1 MIKPKKPIAFVCAA
15 ALLLSPTGAL
25 GASPSDFVD
34 FPNDW
39 SQGAMT
45 AAVENGLLGGVGD
58 GRIAPRG
65 EVTRAQMAAIIN
77 RAFGAEK
84 QASLSSYSDV
94 AADAWYAVDM
104 AKAVQMGTFSGT
116 GNGLLEPD
124 RAITREE
131 AFSVLA
137 RAFALEAGDDSSLA
151 SFSDGAQVS
160 SWAKGSVSAMVAAGY
175 VNGSDGNRLNPQ
187 QSITRAEFAA
197 VMSNLVAQYIDADS
211 TLNRSLEIDGNV
223 IVRGNVDLSGYTI
236 NGDVIIADE
245 AANVTLDG
253 VTVNGRL
260 VVRGASDSLTISGST
275 ADGVIITNPN
285 GASVL
290 KTDNASD
297 LGTVTALGDLTL
309 SSGQLDRLT
318 IAESATITV
327 EKDASVSTI
336 TVSADD
342 VTINGAGKVDKV
354 QANADNVHVNVEDAE
369 VTAGKGTSGVTAGDT
384 SVAPGESA
392 AVSGA
397 SDNDNENTGSNT
409 GNGGSTGG
417 NNNNPGGSTDT
428 PSTDNPGGGNDNPG
442 TTPGGDGSNPGGNTD
457 TPGGSEETPAA
468 AIINAETTK
477 LVDLGWSQYVTVQF
491 TKGHSLKNTTLTID
505 GTDVTK
511 ACTPVTDDGSIVK
524 WEITD
529 LNPAQL
535 VATSAGESQ
544 TDTLSDNASP
554 KKPEV
559 VTDSAPDYMIA
570 HGAVSYFDYYLSNYD
585 ENGQVRVEPKKTTFN
600 ISGETATDVPAFYSA
615 DAELHEGDGHYGVSG
630 TVTIEFAQE
639 SDADKA
645 WFAAV
650 PANKTGTVQLVADNE
665 NQNVI
670 ADNLSYTKNDDG
682 TITIP
687 LGQENFYSNGRYNVR
702 IYSDGHDP
710 ALVPIHVVNAQAP
723 SLSLTGSG
731 SFKSGENIHFAIK
744 DMTYGA
750 TAPIYAVELTRPDNT
765 TVSLEKFTDWGQ
777 IVDSLALYNDPNN
790 NTPYNG
796 TYTITVHS
804 NGFKDMSL
812 SFTITGGTNVP
823 TAASRSTRSL
833 NVDAVSRATSG
844 GGSSE
849 SGGSGAVSA
858 NLKFDADLLINAQ
871 ILVDMGLANDAA
883 KGIADRW
890 QYEMSGWD
898 QVYSKTDAEHAYD
911 WGDYITK
918 VNQARTRGEYLSF
931 AEYTEN
937 AADWDLTGAPY
948 AVKSV
953 LEDNLL
959 GEAQL
964 SGTWKGQQTP
974 TVTLVDESGKAI
986 DAVKEGSDAR
996 LKFSDAAYLEK
1007 LDSLNINSEP
1017 FDMDKTLYSVNG
1029 DTLIIKNEAL
1039 DFGTN
1044 NLVIYADGYRAKYVN
1059 IRYDR
1064 NLETGLSLSGPGNFE
1079 RGNQAKITVENS
1091 KDDYLNNLTAVTVY
1105 KPSGATERVFA
1116 WGVGSFDDE
1125 YYQVSNNNV
1134 LTIVD
1139 NKGNIFNE
1147 DGEYTIALDAQ
1158 YYNRLTTE
1166 QFTVTGK
1173 LETAPAAVSASKD
1186 SADNYVV
1193 HFDDASAYAWKAK
1206 WTSVTVN
1213 ETAYDE
1219 AGIGA
1224 TTLNRNDYKWSTGT
1238 SGGYDLT
1245 LQSQSFTQAENT
1257 IVIKATGYADA
1268 TFKVTKDGSLVGA
1281 PEEPDTPDTQ
1291 PAPTAPTATVDDNG
1305 NVKLTFDAPDSTW
1318 RSKVSAVKV
1327 NDTAYTK
1334 FDDLTGNPG
1343 ENQYEWQE
1351 SKGQDIDTLYLDKTS
1366 FSNGDN
1372 IVVISAEGYKDLTVK
1387 VTIEE
1392 SEEPGGET
1400 SILEVPNISNYGRTS
1415 NIIYFDQEGT
1425 NEAAESYLN
1434 ALSESGK
1441 VTVNGTE
1448 YRKSDYSSWL
1458 EDNEYGIVNGDDKQ
1472 IKLDDAAFDY
1482 MKDNTIV
1489 IEVEGY
1495 KTLTV
1500 TVHSNGSYTATTS
1513 KPGDSTSSSDSE
1525 QENGKEAPRPG
1536 DFEKDTMGLGSNKLH
1551 FYYDRDNESLVK
1563 EYLQSITDVTV
1574 NGSKYSI
1581 GEGGWGIADN
1591 VFDNSSAAETDK
1603 YLELSTNAFKND
1615 GTDTIIIKADGY
1627 KDLTITIDKDGNL

>member
-39 SQGAMT
+39 STGAMT
-45 AAVENGLLGGVGD
+45 AAVDNGLLGGVD
-58 GRIAPRG
+58 GEHIAPQG
-65 EVTRAQMAAIIN
+65 VLTRAQMAAIIN

-84 QASLSSYSDV
+84 TASLTGYTDV
-94 AADAWYAVDM
+94 AANAWYATDM
-104 AKAVQMGTFSGT
+104 AKAVQMGTFSGS

-137 RAFALEAGDDSSLA
+137 RAFALSAGDGAALND
-151 SFSDGAQVS
+151 FTDGAQVS
-160 SWAKGSVSAMVAAGY
+160 AWARGSVSAMVAGGY

-187 QSITRAEFAA
+187 QTITRAEFAA
-197 VMSNLVAQYIDADS
+197 VMSKIVAQYIDADS

-245 AANVTLDG
+245 ATNVTLDG

-260 VVRGASDSLTISGST
+260 VVRGASDSLTISGSS

-309 SSGQLDRLT
+309 SGGQLDRLT

-327 EKDASVSTI
+327 EKGASVETI

-392 AVSGA
+392 TVSGDSD

-409 GNGGSTGG
+409 GNGGSSGG

-428 PSTDNPGGGNDNPG
+428 PGTDNPGGGNDNPG
-442 TTPGGDGSNPGGNTD
+442 TTPGGGESTGDNTN
-457 TPGGSEETPAA
+457 PGGSEETPAA

-491 TKGHSLKNTTLTID
+491 TKGHTLENTILTID
-505 GTDVTK
+505 GTDVTD

-544 TDTLSDNASP
+544 TDTLSGNASP
-554 KKPEV
+554 KKPKV

-570 HGAVSYFDYYLSNYD
+570 HGPVAVWDYHLTNYD
-585 ENGQVRVEPKKTTFN
+585 KDGNVRIEPSKTTFN

-687 LGQENFYSNGRYNVR
+687 LGQENFYSNGRYNVS

-777 IVDSLALYNDPNN
+777 IDDSLVLYNDNTN
-790 NTPYNG
+790 NTLYNG

-812 SFTITGGTNVP
+812 PFTITGGTNVP

-898 QVYSKTDAEHAYD
+898 QVYSKTDAENAYD

-986 DAVKEGSDAR
+986 DAVKEGSDAY
-996 LKFSDAAYLEK
+996 LKFSDAAYLKK

-1064 NLETGLSLSGPGNFE
+1064 NLETGLSLSGPGDFE
-1079 RGNQAKITVENS
+1079 RGSQARIEVTGS
-1091 KDDYLNNLTAVTVY
+1091 SGDYLKNLTAVTVY
-1105 KPSGATERVFA
+1105 KPRGATERVFA
-1116 WGVGSFDDE
+1116 WGAGNYDDE
-1125 YYQVSNNNV
+1125 YYQVSNDNV
-1134 LTIVD
+1134 LIIVD
-1139 NKGNIFNE
+1139 NNGNIFDEN
-1147 DGEYTIALDAQ
+1147 GTYTIALDAQ

-1166 QFTVTGK
+1166 KFTVTGK
-1173 LETAPAAVSASKD
+1173 LNTAPSATSASKD
-1186 SADNYVV
+1186 ESGNYIV
-1193 HFDDASAYAWKAK
+1193 HFDDSNAYAWQAK
-1206 WTSVTVN
+1206 WTGITVN
-1213 ETAYDE
+1213 DKIYREGDTLAGLNKNQYTWTTGAY
-1219 AGIGA
+1219 
-1224 TTLNRNDYKWSTGT
+1224 
-1238 SGGYDLT
+1238 GGHDLT
-1245 LQSQSFTQAENT
+1245 LQENSFN
-1257 IVIKATGYADA
+1257 
-1268 TFKVTKDGSLVGA
+1268 KDGDSTITITAEGYEPLIIEVTAEGQLVDDSTT
-1281 PEEPDTPDTQ
+1281 EPGGDTQ
-1291 PAPTAPTATVDDNG
+1291 PAPAAPTATVDDNG
-1305 NVKLTFDAPDSTW
+1305 NVTLAFNNLDSTW
-1318 RSKVSAVKV
+1318 QGKITSIKV
-1327 NDTAYTK
+1327 NEQVYAE
-1334 FDDLTGNPG
+1334 FTGSYSSEPG
-1343 ENQYEWQE
+1343 NNEYNWQYGSYGQE
-1351 SKGQDIDTLYLDKTS
+1351 LYLDKTS
-1366 FSNGDN
+1366 FEPGANT
-1372 IVVISAEGYKDLTVK
+1372 VVISAEGYKDLTVT
-1387 VTIEE
+1387 VNIEDPE
-1392 SEEPGGET
+1392 KPPVSEDQVAPKATFEK
-1400 SILEVPNISNYGRTS
+1400 SYGYGYL
-1415 NIIYFDQEGT
+1415 YFDKENNNSQ
-1425 NEAAESYLN
+1425 
-1434 ALSESGK
+1434 SGK
-1441 VTVNGTE
+1441 AYVDAITEISVNDVEFSEPDYGYKPDPGE
-1448 YRKSDYSSWL
+1448 YYPSSSSYPKYVSF
-1458 EDNEYGIVNGDDKQ
+1458 NEKDISTTGDT
-1472 IKLDDAAFDY
+1472 
-1482 MKDNTIV
+1482 TIV
-1489 IEVEGY
+1489 IKATGY
-1495 KTLTV
+1495 KDLTV
-1500 TVHSNGSYTATTS
+1500 VIDKDGQLISQGS
-1513 KPGDSTSSSDSE
+1513 GEVGDSE
-1525 QENGKEAPRPG
+1525 QETGKDAPSVSSTT
-1536 DFEKDTMGLGSNKLH
+1536 KD
-1551 FYYDRDNESLVK
+1551 YYDDYVLYFENLNDDAWASSVSSGRAT
-1563 EYLQSITDVTV
+1563 ITV
-1574 NGSKYSI
+1574 NRTTYNIMSSHMLSSNEYQWSSSGSFSYP
-1581 GEGGWGIADN
+1581 
-1591 VFDNSSAAETDK
+1591 
-1603 YLELSTNAFKND
+1603 ELTLDATSFTEPENK
-1615 GTDTIIIKADGY
+1615 IVISVEGY
-1627 KDLTITIDKDGNL
+1627 KDLTITIDKDGNIVE

>member
-1 MIKPKKPIAFVCAA
+1 MYKPKKAVAAVCAA
-15 ALLLSPTGAL
+15 AILLSPSGAFA
-25 GASPSDFVD
+25 ASPSDFVD

-39 SQGAMT
+39 STGAMT
-45 AAVENGLLGGVGD
+45 AAVDNGLLGGVD
-58 GRIAPRG
+58 EEHIAPQG
-65 EVTRAQMAAIIN
+65 VLTRAQMAAIIN

-84 QASLSSYSDV
+84 TASLTGYTDV
-94 AADAWYAVDM
+94 AANAWYATDM
-104 AKAVQMGTFSGT
+104 AKAVQMGTFSGS

-137 RAFALEAGDDSSLA
+137 RAFALSAGDGAALND
-151 SFSDGAQVS
+151 FTDGAQVS
-160 SWAKGSVSAMVAAGY
+160 AWARGSVSAMVAGGY

-211 TLNRSLEIDGNV
+211 TLSRSLEIGGNV

-260 VVRGASDSLTISGST
+260 VVRGASDNLTINDST

-285 GASVL
+285 GASML

-309 SSGQLDRLT
+309 SGGQLDRLT

-327 EKDASVSTI
+327 EKNASVSTI

-392 AVSGA
+392 AVSGD

-409 GNGGSTGG
+409 GNGGSSSG
-417 NNNNPGGSTDT
+417 NTGGST
-428 PSTDNPGGGNDNPG
+428 DNPG
-442 TTPGGDGSNPGGNTD
+442 TTPGGGESTGDNTN
-457 TPGGSEETPAA
+457 PGGSEETPAA

-491 TKGHSLKNTTLTID
+491 AKGHTLENTTLTID
-505 GTDVTK
+505 GTDVTE

-570 HGAVSYFDYYLSNYD
+570 HGAVAVWDYHLTNYD
-585 ENGQVRVEPKKTTFN
+585 KDGHVRIEPSKTTFN
-600 ISGETATDVPAFYSA
+600 ISGETTSDVPAFYSA
-615 DAELHEGDGHYGVSG
+615 DAELSAQGSG
-630 TVTIEFAQE
+630 NVTIKFAQKT
-639 SDADKA
+639 DADKA
-645 WFAAV
+645 WFTAIPENGAL
-650 PANKTGTVQLVADNE
+650 KLVAYNE
-665 NQNVI
+665 NQNVLN
-670 ADNLSYTKNDDG
+670 DSLNYTKNSNG
-682 TITIP
+682 TLTIA
-687 LGQENFYSNGRYNVR
+687 LGQTNFTSNGRYYV
-702 IYSDGHDP
+702 SVQSSGHDT
-710 ALVPIHVVNAQAP
+710 ALVPIHVVNEKAP
-723 SLSLTGSG
+723 SLKLSGSG
-731 SFKSGENIHFAIK
+731 TIVSGKNVSFKIN
-744 DMTYGA
+744 DMTFGV
-750 TAPIYAVELTRPDNT
+750 TNPTYAAELTRPDGT
-765 TVSLEKFTDWGQ
+765 TVSLEMITDWYQ
-777 IVDSLALYNDPNN
+777 IGDSLVLYNDTNN
-790 NTPYNG
+790 NIPYNG
-796 TYTITVHS
+796 SYTLTVHS
-804 NGFKDMSL
+804 NGFKDMRIT
-812 SFTITGGTNVP
+812 FTVTDGQAAP
-823 TAASRSTRSL
+823 KAASRSARSL
-833 NVDAVSRATSG
+833 NVDAVSRATSTGGTG

-849 SGGSGAVSA
+849 GGSVTMSA
-858 NLKFDADLLINAQ
+858 DLKFDADLLINAKL
-871 ILVDMGLANDAA
+871 LVDLGIANDDA
-883 KGIADRW
+883 KAINDRW
-890 QYEMSGWD
+890 EYEMSGWD
-898 QVYSKTDAEHAYD
+898 SVWSDSEDKGYK
-911 WGDYITK
+911 WNDYITA
-918 VNQARTRGEYLSF
+918 VSNARSQGEYLTF
-931 AEYTEN
+931 AEYAED
-937 AADWDLTGAPY
+937 AKWDSNGAPY
-948 AVKSV
+948 AIKSV

-959 GEAQL
+959 GETQYNG
-964 SGTWKGQQTP
+964 SWVGQTAP
-974 TVTLVDESGKAI
+974 GLTLVDGKGQPV
-986 DAVKEGSDAR
+986 DAVAEGNDIILKGDAEY
-996 LKFSDAAYLEK
+996 LKK
-1007 LDSLNINSEP
+1007 VDSLNVNNWSLDLPEDDYEI
-1017 FDMDKTLYSVNG
+1017 NG
-1029 DTLIIKNEAL
+1029 DTLTIKKDAL
-1039 DFGTN
+1039 GLEN
-1044 NLVIYADGYRAKYVN
+1044 PGSNKIVLYADGYRANYLNVTMSK
-1059 IRYDR
+1059 
-1064 NLETGLSLSGPGNFE
+1064 NLETGLSLAVADNIN
-1079 RGNQAKITVENS
+1079 RGDNLRIEVTGSTGDFGKHLTTVT
-1091 KDDYLNNLTAVTVY
+1091 LQ
-1105 KPSGATERVFA
+1105 KPDGSTTSIYPY
-1116 WGVGSFDDE
+1116 GVGSYDDD
-1125 YYQVSNNNV
+1125 YYQFSNNNV
-1134 LTIVD
+1134 VTIVD
-1139 NKGNIFNE
+1139 K
-1147 DGEYTIALDAQ
+1147 DGSVFDQDGKYTVTLDAR
-1158 YYNRLTTE
+1158 YYNSLSATFNVSGE
-1166 QFTVTGK
+1166 AK
-1173 LETAPAAVSASKD
+1173 TAPQATDAEKSGENYVIHFGD
-1186 SADNYVV
+1186 SATSD
-1193 HFDDASAYAWKAK
+1193 WKNAI
-1206 WTSVTVN
+1206 TSITVN
-1213 ETAYDE
+1213 DKTYTEKDAIS
-1219 AGIGA
+1219 A
-1224 TTLNRNDYKWSTGT
+1224 LNKNEYRWDNTYGT
-1238 SGGYDLT
+1238 FALT
-1245 LQSQSFTQAENT
+1245 LQGHSFTQDENT
-1257 IVIKATGYADA
+1257 IVIKATGYND
-1268 TFKVTKDGSLVGA
+1268 TTIKVTSEGSLVGA
-1281 PEEPDTPDTQ
+1281 AEEPDTPDTQ

-1305 NVKLTFDAPDSTW
+1305 NVTLAFSNLDNTW
-1318 RSKVSAVKV
+1318 LGKITSIKV
-1327 NDTAYTK
+1327 NGHEYSK
-1334 FDDLTGNPG
+1334 FDGSYLSKPG
-1343 ENQYEWQE
+1343 SNEYNWQYGSYGQE
-1351 SKGQDIDTLYLDKTS
+1351 LYLDKNS

-1372 IVVISAEGYKDLTVK
+1372 TVVISAEGYEDLTVTVNIK
-1387 VTIEE
+1387 DN
-1392 SEEPGGET
+1392 EEPGGET
-1400 SILEVPNISNYGRTS
+1400 SILEVPNISNYGWTS

-1425 NEAAESYLN
+1425 NEAAKSYLT
-1434 ALSESGK
+1434 ALSKNGK

-1448 YRKSDYSSWL
+1448 YRKSDSSSWL
-1458 EDNEYGIVNGDDKQ
+1458 EDNEYGIVNGPNKQ

-1482 MKDNTIV
+1482 TKDNTIV

-1615 GTDTIIIKADGY
+1615 GTDTITIKADGY
-1627 KDLTITIDKDGNL
+1627 KDLTITIDKNGDPVKE